1 MCGKLRS
8 GLQLRVQPVGNVG
21 HDLLPVEL
29 HQQLVARAGVEL
41 LLDVLYPGSF
51 QAVNGALDAFALFA
65 HRVGVAGQEK
75 QGQVFWHPGQ
85 NRWVVQPQDAR

>member
-8 GLQLRVQPVGNVG
+8 GLQPRVQPVGNVG

-41 LLDVLYPGSF
+41 LLDVLCPGGF
-51 QAVNGALDAFALFA
+51 QAVNGALDAFGIRA
-65 HRVGVAGQEK
+65 RTAGSYSRRMP
-75 QGQVFWHPGQ
+75 V
-85 NRWVVQPQDAR
+85 NML